1 MIMPTAV
8 TMYCFYS
15 KNRFFGCCYL
25 QFSTD
30 SNKILHRS
38 SGVQTTCTRH
48 VCTEVVGVQNTC
60 TRHVWRQSVTSGSRP
75 NKTCLIFVCYR
86 YNASCQRR
94 RVNSSA
100 QSWCQDMWKLPEIQ
114 MWMITCVYY
123 TGHQLRSLLTTATES
138 LVKMTTYGIEL
149 PVPILP

>member
-38 SGVQTTCTRH
+38 SGVQ
-48 VCTEVVGVQNTC
+48 NTC
-60 TRHVWRQSVTSGSRP
+60 TRHVWRQSVTS
-75 NKTCLIFVCYR
+75 NKTCL
-86 YNASCQRR
+86 
-94 RVNSSA
+94 
-100 QSWCQDMWKLPEIQ
+100 
-114 MWMITCVYY
+114 
-123 TGHQLRSLLTTATES
+123 
-138 LVKMTTYGIEL
+138 
-149 PVPILP
+149 